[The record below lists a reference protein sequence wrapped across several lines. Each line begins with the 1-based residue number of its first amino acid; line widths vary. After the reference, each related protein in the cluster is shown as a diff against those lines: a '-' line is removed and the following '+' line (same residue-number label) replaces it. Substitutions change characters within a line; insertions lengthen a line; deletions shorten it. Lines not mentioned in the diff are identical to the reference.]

1 MSESTASAFERVAQ
15 AWPEVKLS
23 LEAFT
28 TAWESRGPLDSQ
40 RAEDVFLA
48 ASIAAGDPVALG
60 WLQAQV
66 KRGARALESRV
77 PRGVLDDVESA
88 VVEVVAVGSSTRPP
102 RINAYAGR
110 GPLAGWLQVILT
122 RAAWE
127 RASSVPATLRE
138 HDVEEA
144 VLKDLAQASQAPEL
158 QALKQRFEGVLG
170 PALRAAGLRLSPRD
184 RTLISLHYA
193 DAASLEELARA
204 YQVHRATVARWLA
217 QARSA
222 FLEATRDELSTRTHV
237 ARHEV
242 DSLVRALQSS
252 ADVSLRRML
261 APTHV

>member
-1 MSESTASAFERVAQ
+1 VSDSTASLFARAAK
-15 AWPEVKLS
+15 AWPAVKLS
-23 LEAFT
+23 PEAFA
-28 TAWESRGPLDSQ
+28 TAWESRGLLDPV

-48 ASIAAGDPVALG
+48 VSIELRDPAALQ

-66 KRGARALESRV
+66 QRGAKALEGRV
-77 PRGVLDDVESA
+77 QRGVLDDVESA
-88 VVEVVAVGSSTRPP
+88 VVELVAVGSATRPP
-102 RINAYAGR
+102 RIQAYAGR

-138 HDVEEA
+138 TDVEEA
-144 VLKDLAQASQAPEL
+144 VLRDLAQASQAPEL

-170 PALRAAGLRLSPRD
+170 PALRAAGLRLTPRD

-193 DAASLEELARA
+193 DAASLDELARA
-204 YQVHRATVARWLA
+204 YQVHRTTVARWLA

-261 APTHV
+261 GPTHS